1 MNFRSLVVTLIAGI
15 LLGIAGT
22 IYLPDAIRPYLPESF
37 ADKETLVRGIVLSK
51 QRTAKTL
58 LLTANTSQGA
68 VLATIT
74 KGIDEVDLLV
84 GPGDTIDFTLK
95 TYNPFIYNPRITKV
109 VKSDRMPG
117 PGSESSSPDLE
128 SHGGATMKETQP
140 LQHGAAPGAATP
152 PAVSGSKKTRGENK
166 AGGSREKKIDQ

>member
-1 MNFRSLVVTLIAGI
+1 MNIRSLVVTLIAGI

-22 IYLPDAIRPYLPESF
+22 IYLPDAVRPYLPESF
-37 ADKETLVRGIVLSK
+37 TGKETMVKGIVLTK
-51 QRTAKTL
+51 QRTAKAL

-95 TYNPFIYNPRITKV
+95 TYNPFIYNPKIAKV
-109 VKSDRMPG
+109 VKSDQTPV
-117 PGSESSSPDLE
+117 PSPEASLPSLE
-128 SHGGATMKETQP
+128 SQGTVTMKEERP
-140 LQHGAAPGAATP
+140 LKHSSAPSAT
-152 PAVSGSKKTRGENK
+152 SGSRQTKGENK
-166 AGGSREKKIDQ
+166 AAGSRGKKGD

>member
-1 MNFRSLVVTLIAGI
+1 MNIRSHVVTLIAGI

-22 IYLPDAIRPYLPESF
+22 IYLPDAVRPYMPESF
-37 ADKETLVRGIVLSK
+37 AGKETVVKGIVLSK
-51 QRTAKTL
+51 QRTAKAL

-95 TYNPFIYNPRITKV
+95 TYNPFIYNPKITKV
-109 VKSDRMPG
+109 VKSDQAPVPSPEASLSAM
-117 PGSESSSPDLE
+117 ESK
-128 SHGGATMKETQP
+128 GTVTMKEAHP
-140 LQHGAAPGAATP
+140 SQHNAAPSAT
-152 PAVSGSKKTRGENK
+152 SGSKQTKVDSKATGTRG
-166 AGGSREKKIDQ
+166 KKGEQ